1 MEPIIFILQSG
12 AFWKYC
18 PWLSV
23 GRSDVT
29 SPWCAP
35 LRFRKETFHSAPGPT
50 TCSCSCSFIRVT
62 TTWASNT
69 IWLPTSIS
77 GKCSTGRMHGLIIED
92 NRVDFCGC
100 SRHAFFLNVGR
111 NHPLHL
117 WKWNLTSKKLNCCT
131 TNDLVL
137 FTVGFAL
144 QTFTVL
150 YFAGAEGT
158 LLRLFWKREEKS
170 GDPPDGL
177 ARVNLL
183 KICCMVNGW

>member
-1 MEPIIFILQSG
+1 MALRRSLGRHLALMCSVTFQERNISFSPRPNNMFMFMFMFIHPSDHYMGIKHHLVANKHQRQMFNGSHAWTDYWRQS
-12 AFWKYC
+12 C
-18 PWLSV
+18 WL
-23 GRSDVT
+23 
-29 SPWCAP
+29 
-35 LRFRKETFHSAPGPT
+35 LRVQQAR
-50 TCSCSCSFIRVT
+50 
-62 TTWASNT
+62 
-69 IWLPTSIS
+69 L
-77 GKCSTGRMHGLIIED
+77 
-92 NRVDFCGC
+92 
-100 SRHAFFLNVGR
+100 FFGNAGR

-137 FTVGFAL
+137 LTVGFAL

-150 YFAGAEGT
+150 YFAGAAGT